1 MREQLIN
8 IFSKII
14 EWGLI
19 LLVFLLPLFF
29 LPITTEAFEFP
40 KQLLLIF
47 FVSVLTIIWA
57 IKMILERSVKILH
70 SPLTIPI
77 LVFFGFFF
85 LSTVFSVHRF
95 SSIFGSYPRFSDG
108 LVSLFIYLLTFFLV
122 ASNIKEKKQIVRILA
137 SISFSGVLVAV
148 LGILNF
154 FDLYLP
160 ANLLKN
166 SLITPAGFADRA
178 VFFLAILFPIIYL
191 VFLFEKRK
199 VFQLLSVLA
208 GFLFLFYIFLISHL
222 AAISAVFL
230 VFLLLPVLGRFQ
242 FSRAIAIKVG
252 IVFLTF
258 LLLLAINNIGFI
270 KSQIPFLKDRAVQHE
285 LKISPNTA
293 WVIATGSF
301 QNLKLLA
308 LGSGP
313 GTYLFD
319 FTSFKPIK
327 FNQTPFWNLRFERS
341 FNEYFQII
349 STLGIL
355 AFFAFLWLLL
365 RFLKMAKEAWKKT
378 TSEEK
383 ESNNL
388 AFGLFSAL
396 FVFFFISLFTSS
408 FTLIYFTFWLFLGLA
423 VSFSR
428 IAGLAGVRDIEL
440 SLATVQIRGTSERKG
455 EIMPWL
461 AAAFIILVLLPL
473 LWKEAKIFQAEL
485 HFARA
490 QIERLKGGSDPNLI
504 LGSLAKAINIMP
516 NNDSYRRALSAISLN
531 FTILAEQQKLLSD
544 EARQQLLQ
552 IAVIEG
558 EMAVRL
564 VPHNIFN
571 WENLQRVY
579 SLVTLENQDDLL
591 LNNVFPQEILL
602 DPANPRH
609 RNDLGWTYLNLRN
622 DIELAKRNFQ
632 DAIFLK
638 PDFVDAHY
646 SLARVYKEEGK
657 RDLALPQY
665 EQTLNLLN
673 QQIASLEPIASAR
686 PDLQRTFNQLKQLEA
701 QIKSEKEALLQEIEK
716 EQPLEI
722 VPEETA
728 PEVETIPRTETEE

>member
-77 LVFFGFFF
+77 LAFFGFFF

-95 SSIFGSYPRFSDG
+95 ASIFGSYPRFNDG
-108 LVSLFIYLLTFFLV
+108 LVSLFIYLLVFFLV
-122 ASNIKEKKQIVRILA
+122 ASNIKENKQIVRILA
-137 SISFSGVLVAV
+137 FISFSGVLVAI

-154 FDLYLP
+154 FDFYLL

-166 SLITPAGFADRA
+166 PLITPAGFADRT
-178 VFFLAILFPIIYL
+178 VFFLAILFPIIYW
-191 VFLFEKRK
+191 VFLFEKK
-199 VFQLLSVLA
+199 KIFQVLSALT

-230 VFLLLPVLGRFQ
+230 VFLLLPALGRFQ
-242 FSRAIAIKVG
+242 LSKVIAIKVG

-258 LLLLAINNIGFI
+258 LFLLAINNIGFI
-270 KSQIPFLKDRAVQHE
+270 KSQIPFLKDRTVQHE

-293 WVIATGSF
+293 WAITTGSF
-301 QNLKLLA
+301 QNLKLLT

-319 FTSFKPIK
+319 FTSFKPIG

-355 AFFAFLWLLL
+355 AFFAFLWILF
-365 RFLKMAKEAWKKT
+365 RFFQMAREVRKKI
-378 TSEEK
+378 TSENK
-383 ESNNL
+383 ESHTL
-388 AFGLFSAL
+388 AFGLFSSL
-396 FVFFFISLFTSS
+396 SVFLLISLFTSS

-428 IAGLAGVRDIEL
+428 IAGLGRSAELSRSPGVRDIEL
-440 SLATVQIRGTSERKG
+440 SLATIQIRGISERKG

-473 LWKEAKIFQAEL
+473 LWKEAKIVQAEL

-490 QIERLKGGSDPNLI
+490 QIEQLQESPDPDLI
-504 LGSLAKAINIMP
+504 LGSLVRARNIMP

-552 IAVIEG
+552 TAVIEG

-564 VPHNIFN
+564 APHNIFN

-591 LNNVFPQEILL
+591 INNVFPQEILL

-609 RNDLGWTYLNLRN
+609 RNDLGWTYFNLRN

-632 DAIFLK
+632 DAISLK

-673 QQIASLEPIASAR
+673 QQIASLEPIASAW
-686 PDLQRTFNQLKQLEA
+686 PDLQRTLNQLKQLEV
-701 QIKSEKEALLQEIEK
+701 QIRSEQEILLQ
-716 EQPLEI
+716 
-722 VPEETA
+722 
-728 PEVETIPRTETEE
+728 